1 MEGRARHLAALVACA
16 LVVSACTSPA
26 PPDEPPADPGVG
38 STSTTPPARDGQVT
52 LAFGGD
58 VHFEGR
64 AGRLL
69 DRPGGLGPIART
81 LRAADVA
88 MVNLETPVTRSEQ
101 RDPKEL
107 ENPGDRYWFRTRPA
121 AVDVLADAGVDVV
134 SVANNHA
141 GDYGAAGLQDTLA
154 AGQERGVAMV
164 GAGRGEAAYDPH
176 VVEVGEHRD
185 CRYGVCA
192 GQQRRGA
199 GRRCRGGVGARPA
212 RRRLRPLGPRVP
224 VLPDAV
230 AATARA

>member
-16 LVVSACTSPA
+16 LVASACTAPSPT
-26 PPDEPPADPGVG
+26 DEPPPDPGTS
-38 STSTTPPARDGQVT
+38 STSTTPPTRDGQVT

-69 DRPGGLGPIART
+69 DRPGGLGPVART

-88 MVNLETPVTRSEQ
+88 MVNLETPVTRGGR

-107 ENPGDRYWFRTRPA
+107 ENAGDRYWFRTRPA

-141 GDYGAAGLQDTLA
+141 GDYGAEGLQDTLA
-154 AGQERGVAMV
+154 AGQ
-164 GAGRGEAAYDPH
+164 
-176 VVEVGEHRD
+176 
-185 CRYGVCA
+185 
-192 GQQRRGA
+192 
-199 GRRCRGGVGARPA
+199 
-212 RRRLRPLGPRVP
+212 
-224 VLPDAV
+224 
-230 AATARA
+230 